1 MISDGYPVVICG
13 NKADMEDAREV
24 SKEDGQAL
32 AQKLNCP
39 FFETSAKV
47 TRPSNTGAI
56 SR

>member
-1 MISDGYPVVICG
+1 MICG

-47 TRPSNTGAI
+47 PRPINTDHF

>member
-1 MISDGYPVVICG
+1 MSDGYPVVICG

-47 TRPSNTGAI
+47 PRPINTDHI